1 MVSGQSGEIAFS
13 NSAVRSLKSPRAS
26 TIVANLALFNSITFC
41 LICGTASNDFLSWS
55 ISLPEQE
62 SKPTLPTN
70 LSKS

>member
-41 LICGTASNDFLSWS
+41 LICGTASNDF
-55 ISLPEQE
+55 
-62 SKPTLPTN
+62 
-70 LSKS
+70 